1 MPLREPSAD
10 VYQAIADPS
19 RRRMLQLLQDAGEL
33 PLKEVTPHF
42 DMTRAAVSKHLRIL
56 ADAGLVHERRT
67 GRETRYRMD
76 ADPLREL
83 KRWLAY
89 FDRYWE
95 NKLQALRLHVEGP
108 EPAEAGGPAE
118 DQPAGE
124 GGGS

>member
-1 MPLREPSAD
+1 MEAREPKAD
-10 VYQAIADPS
+10 VYQAIVDPN

-42 DMTRAAVSKHLRIL
+42 GMTRAAVSKHLRVL
-56 ADAGLVHERRT
+56 ADAGLVHERKS
-67 GRETRYRMD
+67 GRETRYRLD

-95 NKLQALRLHVEGP
+95 NKLQALRLHVEAL
-108 EPAEAGGPAE
+108 EAE
-118 DQPAGE
+118 DGAGKGKDSE
-124 GGGS
+124 GND